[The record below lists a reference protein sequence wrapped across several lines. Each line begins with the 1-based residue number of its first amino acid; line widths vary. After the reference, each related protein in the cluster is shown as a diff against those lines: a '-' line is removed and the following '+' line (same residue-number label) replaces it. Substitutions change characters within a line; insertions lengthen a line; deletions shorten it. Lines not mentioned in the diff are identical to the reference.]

1 MVSQTAMLHLQWIKK
16 HPTFVCNWCVLGINE
31 NYFDVM
37 TSIYGSWGKV
47 DYVNCRIDNTI
58 WDDNHDKCAVRFFND
73 DLLCFNAYEN
83 SLALLTA
90 KIITTPKVLSFFLTI
105 GFNHQTYTIPKC
117 VALIE
122 KILTYDWI
130 LKCRA
135 VFEFHRENGE
145 HPHCH
150 FLITTSL
157 PNKSKFLEQMW
168 AVGGI
173 KQVVLAQGNG
183 KKCPTFI
190 DAKPA
195 EPRHIPYIMLDKA
208 DKKKQYIQKDI
219 IWRKNNNIPEFFEK
233 V

>member
-1 MVSQTAMLHLQWIKK
+1 MVSETAMLHLQWIKK
-16 HPTFVCNWCVLGINE
+16 HPTFVCNWCILGINE

-37 TSIYGSWGKV
+37 TSIYGSWGK
-47 DYVNCRIDNTI
+47 IDPVAFRNTGI
-58 WDDNHDKCAVRFFND
+58 WDDSCNKCAIRFFND
-73 DLLCFNAYEN
+73 DLRAMDAYEN
-83 SLALLTA
+83 SVALIKAQLPSV
-90 KIITTPKVLSFFLTI
+90 PKFLSFFLTI

-157 PNKSKFLEQMW
+157 PNKSKFLEQIW
-168 AVGGI
+168 AVKGI
-173 KQVVLAQGNG
+173 KTIVL
-183 KKCPTFI
+183 KKTFI
-190 DAKPA
+190 DVQPA
-195 EPRHIPYIMLDKA
+195 LPRHTPYIMLDKA
-208 DKKKQYIQKDI
+208 DTKKIYIAKDI
-219 IWRKNNNIPEFFEK
+219 IWRKTNNIPEFFEK